1 MKSTL
6 PLHTEVEDFETEHGC
21 LCVGGRTLVDIAE
34 RVGQTP
40 FYVYDSRLIE
50 KRIDKL
56 RTELP
61 SGVKLHYA
69 IKANPMP
76 DVVRL
81 VAALVDG
88 LDVASAGEMRVAL
101 STSCPPREISMAG
114 PGKSDCD
121 LEDAVDAG
129 VTINIESEGE
139 VERLTAIA
147 GKAGRTPRL
156 AVRVNP
162 DFELKT
168 AGMKMSGGPKQFGID
183 AERVPALL
191 QHLRNLD
198 IEFCGFHIY
207 SGSQNLRV
215 EAICESQQKTFEL
228 ALSLAEYAPERP
240 EFVNIGGGFGIPYFR
255 GDQPLDLAPIG
266 ENLAALLERRDRQLP
281 GTDIVL
287 ELGRYMV
294 AEAGLYVCRVVD
306 RKLSRGH
313 VFIVTDGGL
322 HQHLAASGNFG
333 QIIRKNYPV
342 LIANRIGTPEVETAS
357 VVGPLC
363 TPLDLLADKMELARA
378 EPGDLVAVFQ
388 SGAYGFTASPHLF
401 LGHPP
406 PVEILV

>member
-1 MKSTL
+1 MTSAL
-6 PLHTEVEDFETEHGC
+6 PLHTEVEDFEIEDGC
-21 LCVGGRTLVDIAE
+21 LCVGGRTLVDLAE
-34 RVGQTP
+34 QVGQTP

-81 VAALVDG
+81 VAAHVDG

-101 STSCPPREISMAG
+101 STSCPPEEISMAG
-114 PGKSDCD
+114 PGKSDRD
-121 LEDAVDAG
+121 LEDAVEAG
-129 VTINIESEGE
+129 ITINVESEGE
-139 VERLTAIA
+139 VGRLAAIA
-147 GKAGRTPRL
+147 REAGRTPRL

-191 QHLRNLD
+191 QHLTNLD
-198 IEFCGFHIY
+198 VEFCGFHIY
-207 SGSQNLRV
+207 SGSQNLRAD
-215 EAICESQQKTFEL
+215 AICESQQKTFEL
-228 ALSLAEYAPERP
+228 ALSLAHYAPDP
-240 EFVNIGGGFGIPYFR
+240 PQFVNIGGGFGIPYFR
-255 GDQPLDLAPIG
+255 GDEPLNLAPIG
-266 ENLAALLERRDRQLP
+266 ENLTTLLERRDRLLP

-294 AEAGLYVCRVVD
+294 AEAGLYVCRIVD

-313 VFIVTDGGL
+313 VFLVTDGGL

-342 LIANRIGTPEVETAS
+342 LIANRVGSTDVETAS

-363 TPLDLLADKMELARA
+363 TPLDLLADKMELSRA

-388 SGAYGFTASPHLF
+388 SGAYGYTASPQLF